1 LNGRLLDSNQLRLNG
16 TYRMT
21 EMLQFSLPVQYS
33 ENETIVNIFGRD
45 ANNAVLPDQEDRT
58 QKYFSIKP
66 RVSWRFRREWRLSG
80 DYQYV
85 KREDRLQ
92 NTATR
97 NAVYLTLSYVPTK
110 LSISR

>member
-1 LNGRLLDSNQLRLNG
+1 MLRS
-16 TYRMT
+16 
-21 EMLQFSLPVQYS
+21 SLRIQYS

-45 ANNAVLPDQEDRT
+45 ANDAVIQEQDNVK
-58 QKYFSIKP
+58 QKFFRIAP
-66 RVSWRFRREWRLSG
+66 RVSWRFLREWRLSG
-80 DYQYV
+80 EYQYT
-85 KREDRLQ
+85 KRKNRLK